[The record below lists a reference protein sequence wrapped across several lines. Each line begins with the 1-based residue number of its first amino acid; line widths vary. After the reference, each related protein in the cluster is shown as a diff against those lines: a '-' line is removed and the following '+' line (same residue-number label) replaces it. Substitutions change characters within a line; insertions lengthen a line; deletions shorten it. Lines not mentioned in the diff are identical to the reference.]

1 MKKILLFSF
10 ILVFTSA
17 TASAQIRHQKAI
29 PNFRSNSNQL
39 TWNEKKEI
47 RRDVVRNHMIKRR
60 ALRDGVV
67 TPVERRR
74 IRQSKCD
81 TGRDLVR
88 FRHNSRRRI
97 I

>member
-10 ILVFTSA
+10 MFVFISA
-17 TASAQIRHQKAI
+17 TASAQIRHREAF

-47 RRDVVRNHMIKRR
+47 RRDAVRNHMIKRR
-60 ALRDGVV
+60 ALRDGIV
-67 TPVERRR
+67 TPIERRK
-74 IRQSKCD
+74 IHQSKCD
-81 TGRDLVR
+81 TRRDLFR
-88 FRHNSRRRI
+88 FRHNSRRMI